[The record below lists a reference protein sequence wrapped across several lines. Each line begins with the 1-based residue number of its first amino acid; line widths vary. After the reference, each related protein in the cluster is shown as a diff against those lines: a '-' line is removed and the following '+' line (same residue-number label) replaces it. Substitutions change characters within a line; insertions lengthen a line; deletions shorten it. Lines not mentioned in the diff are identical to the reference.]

1 MDYMR
6 ACEAGHFKGGVHKYL
21 QESIFPYRTC
31 PQGRHKPT
39 ESDTVRAGKRTREER
54 TFRVPVEV
62 DPRGRIE
69 MWAHFAPTGGG
80 QTAPRMHY
88 YADTRNTHK
97 VYIGYIGPHLTNTKT
112 N

>member
-1 MDYMR
+1 MR
-6 ACEAGHFKGGVHKYL
+6 A
-21 QESIFPYRTC
+21 
-31 PQGRHKPT
+31 
-39 ESDTVRAGKRTREER
+39 ER
-54 TFRVPVEV
+54 TFRVPADV